1 MKHVLQKMRKI
12 KSNNTSKRT
21 MRSDCV
27 LTLRDKKKKK
37 KKKKLGKKSN
47 RKNNR
52 KKKDK
57 FTDMISTGK

>member
-27 LTLRDKKKKK
+27 LTLRVKKKK